1 MFSTQENNGIPMT
14 SFVGSPIYISPELL
28 SDENYNYQ
36 SDIFSIGVASYIMLF
51 CSSPFS
57 AITIKDLREKYNN
70 GKVEFDLTNKKL
82 SEFTIDFLMKFLP
95 TVLSIV

>member
-1 MFSTQENNGIPMT
+1 
-14 SFVGSPIYISPELL
+14 
-28 SDENYNYQ
+28 
-36 SDIFSIGVASYIMLF
+36 MLF